1 MFWYSLDFV
10 AISLCSFNSCSS
22 CFLVFSR
29 VLEWIHAQLNGSLC
43 QPCTGCMMSPWL
55 LPPLVFHHF
64 QSFFSRTFFWK
75 ETGECIGKEIFLPEN
90 LRLALLGALLV
101 RWLIWAAGIPCS
113 ARYSFITWPPFALVK
128 PYLLANC
135 DQLMFASSCHSPAS
149 CNSLSLSISRFSI
162 LLPWCFFGEFCVWL
176 LSAFL
181 FLVVLTSNPSFFAF
195 CQKGSS

>member
-1 MFWYSLDFV
+1 MDSCTIEWESLSTLYRLYEFSMTSSS
-10 AISLCSFNSCSS
+10 IS
-22 CFLVFSR
+22 
-29 VLEWIHAQLNGSLC
+29 I
-43 QPCTGCMMSPWL
+43 SPL
-55 LPPLVFHHF
+55 
-64 QSFFSRTFFWK
+64 SIFFSRTFFWK
-75 ETGECIGKEIFLPEN
+75 ETGECLGKEIFLPEN

-149 CNSLSLSISRFSI
+149 CNSLSWSISRFSI
-162 LLPWCFFGEFCVWL
+162 LLPWCFFGEFSVWL

-181 FLVVLTSNPSFFAF
+181 FLVVL
-195 CQKGSS
+195 SSSP